1 MLYRLKE
8 HQERPMNRYRRAVNG
23 QPITLYVEL
32 LLVTDYSI
40 YVKMQTFSGLTAQN
54 DTFSFMHI
62 YYTHL
67 INAVNQRFATSLA
80 TDADLRIIIK
90 ITKFLFLLV
99 RKF

>member
-1 MLYRLKE
+1 
-8 HQERPMNRYRRAVNG
+8 MNRYRRAVNG

-32 LLVTDYSI
+32 LLVTDFSI
-40 YVKMQTFSGLTAQN
+40 YAKMQAFSGLTAQN
-54 DTFSFMHI
+54 DTFSFMRI

-99 RKF
+99 SFLSLSQFLFLK